1 MHSNV
6 TSTSSPEGGVLQGTG
21 TRPIGTSPIRLAAG
35 ACIDPTRSRQGLVHF
50 HIPRQEYHIKMKKD
64 EAQPLQVDSG
74 RTTADDIVQIGDM
87 NVIVKDVGKRS
98 MVFGKLVDST
108 I

>member
-1 MHSNV
+1 
-6 TSTSSPEGGVLQGTG
+6 
-21 TRPIGTSPIRLAAG
+21 
-35 ACIDPTRSRQGLVHF
+35 
-50 HIPRQEYHIKMKKD
+50 MKKD